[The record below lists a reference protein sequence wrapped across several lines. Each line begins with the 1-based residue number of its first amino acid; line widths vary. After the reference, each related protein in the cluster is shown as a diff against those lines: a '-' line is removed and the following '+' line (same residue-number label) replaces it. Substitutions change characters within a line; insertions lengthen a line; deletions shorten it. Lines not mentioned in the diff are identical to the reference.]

1 MAKFKL
7 NDMPQEYFQYMLDIM
22 HKEGHHYFY
31 HDDAQYRDGL
41 KVEGPDELF
50 VGFTIRLFLYN
61 KDQSGSVKLGAE
73 WKSKIGQAWRIAA
86 EFGGKAIW
94 YVVKTRYD
102 IYDSRKKAKDLTVP
116 DNTLYSL
123 AIRVKTDSIFETLKD
138 DESFYEID
146 MGNILKYTWY
156 FHIKVVGQVLLGMS
170 ITSETASR
178 PDDAWGRR
186 CCLWDLE
193 LPVGAIGVYT
203 CELVD
208 NTKKNWIQLTDPKDK
223 KSTHYFDH
231 GNLSNGTILHYT
243 IRLSF
248 REYVVSTD
256 FHPELFTQQSDKPTY
271 INAYFSEA
279 LNIIN
284 FDVDVPYT

>member
-248 REYVVSTD
+248 REYV
-256 FHPELFTQQSDKPTY
+256 
-271 INAYFSEA
+271 
-279 LNIIN
+279 
-284 FDVDVPYT
+284 DVPYT

>member
-7 NDMPQEYFQYMLDIM
+7 NDMPQEYLQYMLDIM

-41 KVEGPDELF
+41 VVKGPEKLF
-50 VGFTIRLFLYN
+50 IGFTIRLFLYN
-61 KDQSGSVKLGAE
+61 KDQSGYVKLGAE
-73 WKSKIGQAWRIAA
+73 WISRIKETWRLVA
-86 EFGGKAIW
+86 EFREKAIW
-94 YVVKTRYD
+94 YAA
-102 IYDSRKKAKDLTVP
+102 RKRLYLKDATGAPLTVP

-123 AIRVKTDSIFETLKD
+123 AIRVKTKSRFEAFKD
-138 DESFYEID
+138 EEPFYDID
-146 MGNILKYTWY
+146 LENVVNYTWD

-208 NTKKNWIQLTDPKDK
+208 NTKNNWIQLTDSKDK
-223 KSTHYFDH
+223 KTSHYFNH

-256 FHPELFTQQSDKPTY
+256 FDPELFKQQSDKPKY

-284 FDVDVPYT
+284 FEVDVPYT

>member
-7 NDMPQEYFQYMLDIM
+7 NDMPQEYLQYMLDIM

-31 HDDAQYRDGL
+31 HDDAQYRDEL
-41 KVEGPDELF
+41 EVKGPDELF
-50 VGFTIRLFLYN
+50 IGFTIRLFLYN
-61 KDQSGSVKLGAE
+61 KDQSGYVKLGAE
-73 WKSKIGQAWRIAA
+73 WTSGIRLKWRIVA
-86 EFGGKAIW
+86 EFREKAIW
-94 YVVKTRYD
+94 YDGRTGYYLRD
-102 IYDSRKKAKDLTVP
+102 ATGAPLTVP

-123 AIRVKTDSIFETLKD
+123 AIRVKTNAIFEALKD
-138 DESFYEID
+138 DKPFYEID
-146 MGNILKYTWY
+146 MGNVVNFAWN
-156 FHIKVVGQVLLGMS
+156 FHIQVVDQVLLGMS
-170 ITSETASR
+170 ITRETASR

-186 CCLWDLE
+186 CCLWDMK

-208 NTKKNWIQLTDPKDK
+208 NTKDNWIELTEEEDK
-223 KSTHYFDH
+223 KTTHYFNH
-231 GNLSNGTILHYT
+231 GNFPNGTILHYT

-248 REYVVSTD
+248 RDYIVSSD
-256 FHPELFTQQSDKPTY
+256 FDPAVFPQQSDKPNY